1 MSLPTVG
8 RPTSRHHRSEAPS
21 LRVRPVR
28 SEGVLSWTCRP
39 PSETCPRIQPP
50 RSEPDLPDD
59 DAPTRHRG
67 ARLPPLRFVPL
78 QRVPD
83 PGQRLE
89 WSRGPTLDSPAPSGF
104 PNLLTLS
111 SAPSL
116 PAMFQT
122 GPAHGVS
129 ALQSIFLPRSR
140 TPSPAPPA
148 LLASGLPIEP
158 ARHGDAVALS

>member
-1 MSLPTVG
+1 V
-8 RPTSRHHRSEAPS
+8 
-21 LRVRPVR
+21 
-28 SEGVLSWTCRP
+28 
-39 PSETCPRIQPP
+39 
-50 RSEPDLPDD
+50 DLPSAFRDMPKD
-59 DAPTRHRG
+59 PATALRNRISPTTMRRRDTGG
-67 ARLPPLRFVPL
+67 ARLPPLRLVPL

-83 PGQRLE
+83 PGQRRE

-104 PNLLTLS
+104 PNLLALS

-116 PAMFQT
+116 PAIFQA

-158 ARHGDAVALS
+158 ARHGDAVAFS